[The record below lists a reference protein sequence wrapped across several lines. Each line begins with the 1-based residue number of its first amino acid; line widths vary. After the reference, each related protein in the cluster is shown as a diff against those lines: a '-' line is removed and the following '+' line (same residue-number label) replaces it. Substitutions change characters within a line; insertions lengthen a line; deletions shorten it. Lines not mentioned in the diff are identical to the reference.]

1 MDICFRDACSGV
13 KSREAFII
21 GLPGGQRP
29 VKIYICPCRKKTKLR
44 TELSG
49 VACPIPPSMEPI
61 SAERGRV
68 ISGRQ
73 GENRIE
79 SLFGTN
85 TKLLHGVFGPTST
98 PNDYLNTVL
107 DDVVSLPGSCR
118 NKQPSHC
125 PHGKIFNLLQF
136 SPCV

>member
-73 GENRIE
+73 GKTELKVYLERTQNYCME
-79 SLFGTN
+79 FLA
-85 TKLLHGVFGPTST
+85 LH
-98 PNDYLNTVL
+98 L
-107 DDVVSLPGSCR
+107 R
-118 NKQPSHC
+118 RM
-125 PHGKIFNLLQF
+125 II
-136 SPCV
+136 